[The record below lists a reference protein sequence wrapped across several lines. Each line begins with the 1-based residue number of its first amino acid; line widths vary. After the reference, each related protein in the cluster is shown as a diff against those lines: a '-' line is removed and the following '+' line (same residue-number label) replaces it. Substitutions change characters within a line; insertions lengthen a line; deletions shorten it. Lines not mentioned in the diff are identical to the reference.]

1 MGNLPDGNSTSM
13 TDNKYPMVS
22 LRLPQETLDWLR
34 TEAKAYETSA
44 ADIVRQA
51 LALYLKHQHDGTGDH

>member
-1 MGNLPDGNSTSM
+1 M
-13 TDNKYPMVS
+13 TTNTYPMVS

-34 TEAKAYETSA
+34 TEAKAYETST

-51 LALYLKHQHDGTGDH
+51 LALYLRHEHDRTGDH

>member
-1 MGNLPDGNSTSM
+1 M
-13 TDNKYPMVS
+13 TTNKYPMVS

-51 LALYLKHQHDGTGDH
+51 LALYLQHQHDGTGDH

>member
-1 MGNLPDGNSTSM
+1 M
-13 TDNKYPMVS
+13 TTNKYPMVS

-34 TEAKAYETSA
+34 TEAQAYETST

-51 LALYLKHQHDGTGDH
+51 IALYLERQHEGTGDH